1 LISSRE
7 AAERLGVSQA
17 TVLRAIARRTLIP
30 AETTPGGHHRF
41 RLQDVEA
48 YATAAAPNLISG
60 TKLIGSREAARL
72 LGFSQ
77 HTVIRACRE
86 GHLEADEVTP
96 GGHRRFSEARIRE
109 LAPRGAELVGSGA
122 AARTLG
128 LSVDKLRRAVQRGNV
143 SLATIT
149 PGGHRRFAAA
159 DLPPL
164 ALNAHLNGSASGS
177 GDGAGNATT

>member
-17 TVLRAIARRTLIP
+17 TVLRAVARRTLMP

-72 LGFSQ
+72 LGVSQ

-86 GHLEADEVTP
+86 GHLDADEVTP
-96 GGHRRFSEARIRE
+96 GGHHRFSEVRIRE
-109 LAPRGAELVGSGA
+109 LAPRAAELVGSGA

-128 LSVDKLRRAVQRGNV
+128 LSVDKLRRAVQRGTV

-149 PGGHRRFAAA
+149 PGGHRRFAATELSNGA
-159 DLPPL
+159 RHS
-164 ALNAHLNGSASGS
+164 NGNGSAHRV
-177 GDGAGNATT
+177 AGVSDASA

>member
-1 LISSRE
+1 M
-7 AAERLGVSQA
+7 
-17 TVLRAIARRTLIP
+17 P

-48 YATAAAPNLISG
+48 SAAAAAPNLISG

-72 LGFSQ
+72 LGVSQ

-96 GGHRRFSEARIRE
+96 GGHHRFSEVRIKD
-109 LAPRGAELVGSGA
+109 LAPRAAEMVGSGA

-128 LSVDKLRRAVQRGNV
+128 LSVDKLRRAVQRGTVN
-143 SLATIT
+143 LATIT

-159 DLPPL
+159 ELSW
-164 ALNAHLNGSASGS
+164 NAGAST
-177 GDGAGNATT
+177 GNADPRASADGENRATA

>member
-1 LISSRE
+1 M
-7 AAERLGVSQA
+7 
-17 TVLRAIARRTLIP
+17 P

-41 RLQDVEA
+41 RQEDVEA
-48 YATAAAPNLISG
+48 YAAAAAPNLISG

-72 LGFSQ
+72 LGVSQ

-96 GGHRRFSEARIRE
+96 GGHHRFSEGRIRE
-109 LAPRGAELVGSGA
+109 LGPRAAEMVGTGA

-128 LSVDKLRRAVQRGNV
+128 LSADKLRRAVKRGTV
-143 SLATIT
+143 PLATIT

-159 DLPPL
+159 ELSSS
-164 ALNAHLNGSASGS
+164 AEHSNGNGSAYGVAGV
-177 GDGAGNATT
+177 GDASA